1 MLATVDEISGAK
13 RKQNLTEHA
22 DDARV
27 SKQLAT
33 MVEDVDV
40 PLVITSELR
49 GAARPLASCA
59 TPPTS
64 SSCAP

>member
-1 MLATVDEISGAK
+1 MLDSVDEISGAK

-22 DDARV
+22 DDARI

-33 MVEDVDV
+33 LDYDIDV
-40 PLVITSELR
+40 PIDVSEE
-49 GAARPLASCA
+49 AR
-59 TPPTS
+59 TPPDRSRLRTWRRS